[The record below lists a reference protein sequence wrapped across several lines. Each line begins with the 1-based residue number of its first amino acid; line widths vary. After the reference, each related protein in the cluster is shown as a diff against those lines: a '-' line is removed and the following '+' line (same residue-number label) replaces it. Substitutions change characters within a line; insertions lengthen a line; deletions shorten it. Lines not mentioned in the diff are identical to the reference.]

1 MSKHRLMVMAAG
13 GLAMALVA
21 APIGALHSQVTAPG
35 TNPRTPTTGPVTTS
49 QVQADIRA
57 DLPFMQEAAS
67 ANLMEVQLGQLAQQR
82 AVTPAVKQFG
92 QRMVNDHTNL
102 QTQLTNTAS
111 QNGVSF
117 TPSLSS
123 DHQKQISQL
132 QSINALQFDRA
143 YMTAMIQDH
152 QNDVAKFQSQSG
164 AAHSAPVQTLIARA
178 LPVLQQHLDL
188 ARQVG
193 SQLGVQ
199 VATTPTQP
207 TNTPTTTPPVV
218 TTPPVTTTP
227 PVVTQPNVPNQNA
240 PVTAAQRADIKKDEK
255 FVDEIAQ
262 DNMLEARLAQ
272 LAIDKA
278 QNSAV
283 KQFAERENSDHTRI
297 QDDWSAMTANA
308 GLPVQHGIGK
318 KHRQKLDKLQKL
330 SGRAFDK
337 AYMTMEV
344 QNHKDYIDY
353 LEKEG
358 RASNSGV
365 VRNLVDRTLPIFMQH
380 FNNAKRTGGQ
390 VGAETDVT
398 LRSER
403 SKK

>member
-21 APIGALHSQVTAPG
+21 APIGALHSQVVAPG
-35 TNPRTPTTGPVTTS
+35 TNPKTPGTNPAPTS

-92 QRMVNDHTNL
+92 QRMVNDHTSL
-102 QTQLTNTAS
+102 QNQLANTAS

-152 QNDVAKFQSQSG
+152 QNDVAKFQSQSS
-164 AAHSAPVQTLIARA
+164 AAHSAPVRSLIANT

-199 VATTPTQP
+199 VATTPTTP
-207 TNTPTTTPPVV
+207 TNPTTTPPVV

-227 PVVTQPNVPNQNA
+227 PVVTQPNVPTQNT
-240 PVTAAQRADIKKDEK
+240 PVTAAQRADVKKDQK
-255 FVDEIAQ
+255 FVNEIAQ
-262 DNMLEARLAQ
+262 DNILEARLAQ

-283 KQFAERENSDHTRI
+283 KQFAQRENSDHTRI
-297 QDDWSAMTANA
+297 QDDWSAMTSNA
-308 GLPVQHGIGK
+308 GLPVQRGIGT
-318 KHRQKLDKLQKL
+318 KHRQKLEKLQKL
-330 SGRAFDK
+330 SGRAFDR

-344 QNHKDYIDY
+344 QNHKDYLDY
-353 LEKEG
+353 LQKEG

-365 VRNLVDRTLPIFMQH
+365 VRNLVDRTIPIFMEH
-380 FNNAKRTGGQ
+380 FNNAKRTGSQ

-398 LRSER
+398 LRSE
-403 SKK
+403 KK

>member
-21 APIGALHSQVTAPG
+21 APIGALHSQVVAPG
-35 TNPRTPTTGPVTTS
+35 TNPKIPGTNPAPTNPAPTS
-49 QVQADIRA
+49 QVQVDIRA
-57 DLPFMQEAAS
+57 DLPFMQEAGS

-92 QRMVNDHTNL
+92 QRMVNDHTSL
-102 QTQLTNTAS
+102 QNQLTNTAS

-152 QNDVAKFQSQSG
+152 QNDVAKFQSQSS
-164 AAHSAPVQTLIARA
+164 AAHSAPVRSLIANS

-199 VATTPTQP
+199 VATT
-207 TNTPTTTPPVV
+207 TPTTTG
-218 TTPPVTTTP
+218 PVTTTP
-227 PVVTQPNVPNQNA
+227 PVVTQPNVPIQNTT
-240 PVTAAQRADIKKDEK
+240 VTAAQRADVKKDQK

-262 DNMLEARLAQ
+262 DNNLEARLAQ
-272 LAIDKA
+272 LAINKA

-283 KQFAERENSDHTRI
+283 KQFAQRENADHTRI
-297 QDDWSAMTANA
+297 QDDWSAMTTNA
-308 GLPVQHGIGK
+308 GLPAQRGFGK
-318 KHRQKLDKLQKL
+318 KHGQKLEKLQKL
-330 SGRAFDK
+330 SGRAFDR

-344 QNHKDYIDY
+344 QNHKDYLDY
-353 LEKEG
+353 LQKEG

-365 VRNLVDRTLPIFMQH
+365 VRNLVDRTIPIFMEH
-380 FNNAKRTGGQ
+380 FNNAKRTGAQ

-403 SKK
+403 AKK

>member
-1 MSKHRLMVMAAG
+1 M
-13 GLAMALVA
+13 
-21 APIGALHSQVTAPG
+21 TAPG
-35 TNPRTPTTGPVTTS
+35 TNPRTPTTTGPVTTS

-132 QSINALQFDRA
+132 QGINALQFDRA

-164 AAHSAPVQTLIARA
+164 AAHSAPVQTVIARA

-199 VATTPTQP
+199 VATTPT
-207 TNTPTTTPPVV
+207 TPTTTTPTTTGPVITTPP
-218 TTPPVTTTP
+218 TTPPVA
-227 PVVTQPNVPNQNA
+227 TQPNVPIEQ
-240 PVTAAQRADIKKDEK
+240 PGHCCSTGR
-255 FVDEIAQ
+255 
-262 DNMLEARLAQ
+262 
-272 LAIDKA
+272 
-278 QNSAV
+278 
-283 KQFAERENSDHTRI
+283 
-297 QDDWSAMTANA
+297 
-308 GLPVQHGIGK
+308 
-318 KHRQKLDKLQKL
+318 RQ
-330 SGRAFDK
+330 
-337 AYMTMEV
+337 
-344 QNHKDYIDY
+344 
-353 LEKEG
+353 EG
-358 RASNSGV
+358 PGV
-365 VRNLVDRTLPIFMQH
+365 R
-380 FNNAKRTGGQ
+380 
-390 VGAETDVT
+390 
-398 LRSER
+398 
-403 SKK
+403 